1 MPQEHSSIPAHQ
13 NDENI
18 ALIIEGMVAKV
29 YVREYSFPGGERQEV
44 VFESGNWE
52 EAEEKY
58 VEALMLRDQSGFK
71 DAATIRKH
79 LV

>member
-44 VFESGNWE
+44 VFESGIG
-52 EAEEKY
+52 KRLRRSMLKLSCF
-58 VEALMLRDQSGFK
+58 VTSQALKMLRQF
-71 DAATIRKH
+71 ANI
-79 LV
+79 